1 MIANLIWSGSLFL
14 IFVALVF
21 APYLYKRNK
30 TEKRE
35 NFAQRKGLLFDPYGY
50 HVLPKNLDQFYVFGK
65 RHTSHRNVIYG
76 ELRGH
81 QVFVFDVIQLSRN
94 NGRTKTQTVIL
105 FANPSINFSHF
116 ALLPKHTFVWNHP
129 VFGDEFLEIK
139 NDKQFNSL
147 YLLQGE
153 SENAVRN
160 LFDEKVRAHFVK
172 LVNKS
177 CEGKGEQLLYYYDGL
192 IHQG

>member
-1 MIANLIWSGSLFL
+1 M
-14 IFVALVF
+14 
-21 APYLYKRNK
+21 
-30 TEKRE
+30 
-35 NFAQRKGLLFDPYGY
+35 
-50 HVLPKNLDQFYVFGK
+50 
-65 RHTSHRNVIYG
+65 
-76 ELRGH
+76 
-81 QVFVFDVIQLSRN
+81 FDVIQLSRN

-177 CEGKGEQLLYYYDGL
+177 CEGKGEQFLYYYDGHRFDPSRL
-192 IHQG
+192 DAFIEEGFEAFELFCSKKHADATG